1 MTYHIDF
8 DIDFLRN
15 TTKGKYFAIEGIDG
29 SGKSTQVLLLKERL
43 EKIGKKVLVT
53 SEPKVDSEIGKMIH
67 NALQAK
73 THIPPTALQYLYS
86 ADRVINQETLIK
98 PALEEGKII
107 LSHRAFWSAV
117 PYGLMDKL
125 MGLEHGE
132 YNYAF
137 HNQILIAQGLLSMYH
152 RFIIPDRTFFLK
164 VSVET
169 TMNRLT
175 LMNKTKEVYE
185 KQDKL
190 EKINEGYMLLLQEF
204 PQEFVTLD
212 GERSEEEITEEIY
225 KQII

>member
-1 MTYHIDF
+1 MDF

-15 TTKGKYFAIEGIDG
+15 TTTGKYFAIEGIDG
-29 SGKSTQVLLLKERL
+29 SGKSTQVILLKERL
-43 EKIGKKVLVT
+43 EKSGRKVLIT

-67 NALQAK
+67 SALQAK
-73 THIPPTALQYLYS
+73 IHIPPTALQYLYS
-86 ADRVINQETLIK
+86 ADRVVNQETLIK

-125 MGLEHGE
+125 MSLQNGE

-169 TMNRLT
+169 AMNRLS
-175 LMNKTKEVYE
+175 LMKKTKEVYE
-185 KQDKL
+185 KKDKL
-190 EKINEGYMLLLQEF
+190 EKINEGYTLLLQEF
-204 PQEFVTLD
+204 PKEFVIID
-212 GERSEEEITEEIY
+212 GERNEGDITEEIY
-225 KQII
+225 QQMI